1 MVNIALFSTGTL
13 NSYVDEG
20 VETAS
25 GSGCLAV
32 AVKMKK
38 VSNNDATSHMAV
50 ISVTV
55 LVLLTLILG
64 IIFFTSFNNDDLF
77 SGFP

>member
-1 MVNIALFSTGTL
+1 MVNIALFSAGTL

-20 VETAS
+20 VDTAS

-32 AVKMKK
+32 AVNMKN
-38 VSNNDATSHMAV
+38 VSNSAATSHMAV

-64 IIFFTSFNNDDLF
+64 IILITF
-77 SGFP
+77 